1 MRAIYTSGLKWR
13 GRSERTSLDPTRKV
27 SPAPPKK
34 ALRAAG
40 FVLAPTTGA
49 MANKKLLHIESS
61 GQLCIYCGAC
71 VGICPLN
78 CIYLDETRITFDEEV
93 CTRCG
98 ICVRACPVGAIEI
111 G

>member
-1 MRAIYTSGLKWR
+1 MPNKRA
-13 GRSERTSLDPTRKV
+13 
-27 SPAPPKK
+27 
-34 ALRAAG
+34 
-40 FVLAPTTGA
+40 
-49 MANKKLLHIESS
+49 LHIESS

-78 CIYLDETRITFDEEV
+78 CIYLDETRITFDEKV
-93 CTRCG
+93 CTRCE

>member
-1 MRAIYTSGLKWR
+1 V
-13 GRSERTSLDPTRKV
+13 RT
-27 SPAPPKK
+27 
-34 ALRAAG
+34 AG
-40 FVLAPTTGA
+40 SFVP
-49 MANKKLLHIESS
+49 NKKSLHIEAS

-78 CIYLDETRITFDEEV
+78 CIYLDETRITFDEKV
-93 CTRCG
+93 CTRCE